1 MVMDCS
7 GFGNCLAIRLHRVK
21 IAKKWKLDGQGETRT
36 LPPDSSIFCHYQRQ
50 KMNIIAVF
58 YNIFFYLLVS
68 TFFWMKDI
76 PRRMTRKINLFFGIL
91 LIVTAAFNQ
100 AAGIRDNPF
109 HAPWHPSGR
118 TKHCMISPF
127 LNLLFFRLF

>member
-100 AAGIRDNPF
+100 AAGISFRRPLASIRKDKALYDNPILRF
-109 HAPWHPSGR
+109 ATFSFIF
-118 TKHCMISPF
+118 T
-127 LNLLFFRLF
+127 L

>member
-1 MVMDCS
+1 
-7 GFGNCLAIRLHRVK
+7 
-21 IAKKWKLDGQGETRT
+21 
-36 LPPDSSIFCHYQRQ
+36 
-50 KMNIIAVF
+50 
-58 YNIFFYLLVS
+58 
-68 TFFWMKDI
+68 MKDI

-118 TKHCMISPF
+118 TKHCIISPF
-127 LNLLFFRLF
+127 AHLLLFRLFLHCKMTFLGTPPEMEKAADAADTSVLFFSAGANF